1 MKQQTKIGKVFLC
14 RIRRSGYKGI
24 RVIIGENKHNT
35 PIDTSIDGTHTYRKR
50 YRMFTSDLSEWRIA
64 AGVAHE
70 TL

>member
-1 MKQQTKIGKVFLC
+1 MQQQTKIGKIFLC
-14 RIRRSGYKGI
+14 RIRRSGCKGI

-35 PIDTSIDGTHTYRKR
+35 PIDTSIDRTHTHRKR
-50 YRMFTSDLSEWRIA
+50 YIMFTSDLSDWGIA